1 MPAQVR
7 SVAGSNSG
15 SAASTTMTAAMPSG
29 FQVNDLLVSVAFSAL
44 TAAPS
49 ARTGGA
55 TALRN
60 IADAAFNADVVWKK
74 AVGGDAAFTWTV
86 TSRKWAVVTVAI
98 VAGTWDAVS
107 ASPFHI
113 ENGVNFTSATASGTL
128 TTPAVTVSAADTLLL
143 AAVGNAGASTYTV
156 PAQTPP
162 MTLGAQSTST
172 GTSPASAALIHSAL
186 NAVAPGSFSRTATAS
201 VASVNACMWIGVIN
215 PSTTPTVAKWKG
227 VPPGTRRQTAVH
239 SAANW

>member
-15 SAASTTMTAAMPSG
+15 SAASTTMTAAMPPG
-29 FQVNDLLVSVAFSAL
+29 FVADDLLVSVAFSAL
-44 TAAPS
+44 AAAPS
-49 ARTGGA
+49 ARGGGA

-60 IADAAFNADVVWKK
+60 IADASFNADVVWKK
-74 AVGGDAAFTWTV
+74 AVGGDTFSWTV

-107 ASPFHI
+107 VSPFHV
-113 ENGVNFTSATASGTL
+113 ENGVNFTSTTASGTL
-128 TTPAVTVSAADTLLL
+128 TTPAVTVAAADTLLL
-143 AAVGNAGASTYTV
+143 AAFGNAGASTYTV

-162 MTLGAQSTST
+162 MTLGAQTTSS

-186 NAVAPGSFSRTATAS
+186 NAVAQGSISRTATAS
-201 VASVNACMWIGVIN
+201 VAVVNACMWIGAVN
-215 PSTTPTVAKWKG
+215 PSTTPTQAKFRG
-227 VPPGTRRQTAVH
+227 VPVGTRRQTAVN

>member
-7 SVAGSNSG
+7 SAAGSNSG
-15 SAASTTMTAAMPSG
+15 TTASTTMTAAMPAG
-29 FQVNDLLVSVAFSAL
+29 FVANDLLVSIAFSAL

-74 AVGGDAAFTWTV
+74 AVGGDSFTWTV

-107 ASPFHI
+107 PSPFHV

-128 TTPAVTVSAADTLLL
+128 TTPAVTVSADDTLLL
-143 AAVGNAGASTYTV
+143 AAFGNAGASTYTV

-162 MTLGAQSTST
+162 MTLGAQSTSS

-186 NAVAPGSFSRTATAS
+186 NAVAQGSISRTATAS
-201 VASVNACMWIGVIN
+201 VASVNACMWIGAIN
-215 PSTTPTVAKWKG
+215 PSTTPTQTKFRG
-227 VPPGTRRQTAVH
+227 VPVGTRRQTAVN

>member
-1 MPAQVR
+1 MV
-7 SVAGSNSG
+7 GSNSG
-15 SAASTTMTAAMPSG
+15 SAASTTMTAAMPPG
-29 FQVNDLLVSVAFSAL
+29 FVANDLLVSVAFSAL
-44 TAAPS
+44 AAAPS

-60 IADAAFNADVVWKK
+60 TADAAFNMDVIWKK

-86 TSRKWAVVTVAI
+86 TSRKWAVVTVAV

-107 ASPFHI
+107 ASPFHV
-113 ENGVNFTSATASGTL
+113 ENGVNFTSTTASGTL
-128 TTPAVTVSAADTLLL
+128 TTPTVTVAADDTLLL

-186 NAVAPGSFSRTATAS
+186 NAVAQGSVSRTATAS
-201 VASVNACMWIGVIN
+201 VAVVNACMWIGAVN
-215 PSTTPTVAKWKG
+215 PSATPAQAKFKG
-227 VPPGTRRQTAVH
+227 VPVGTRRQTAVT